1 MGAVNHTTPWYPI
14 HTSSFPLYSALD
26 CSVPISFICQSARC
40 CEKYFLFTSLFTD
53 TCSSYIHLQFTSYLV
68 LCCLAC
74 LPIFSVCLAVHMLF
88 VCIDS
93 SASWLC
99 IMCLPA
105 PHVSCRICQLSSYDL
120 SCTRLQHA
128 LVKRHEW
135 NPAAG
140 CISNAWVAA
149 LF

>member
-1 MGAVNHTTPWYPI
+1 MGAVNHVMPWYPI
-14 HTSSFPLYSALD
+14 HISSFPLYSALD
-26 CSVPISFICQSARC
+26 CSVPISFICQSAHC
-40 CEKYFLFTSLFTD
+40 CQKYFLFTSLFTN
-53 TCSSYIHLQFTSYLV
+53 TCCSYTHLQLASYLV
-68 LCCLAC
+68 LCCFPC
-74 LPIFSVCLAVHMLF
+74 LPVFSVCLAVHMLF

-120 SCTRLQHA
+120 SCTCLQHA
-128 LVKRHEW
+128 LVKRHER

>member
-1 MGAVNHTTPWYPI
+1 MGSLNHATPWYPI
-14 HTSSFPLYSALD
+14 HISSFPLYSAFD
-26 CSVPISFICQSARC
+26 CSVPISFICQSAHC
-40 CEKYFLFTSLFTD
+40 CQKYFLFTSLFTN
-53 TCSSYIHLQFTSYLV
+53 TCWSYIHLLFTSYLV
-68 LCCLAC
+68 LCCFAC
-74 LPIFSVCLAVHMLF
+74 LPIFPICLAVHMLF

-128 LVKRHEW
+128 LVKRHER